1 MLRDL
6 QENDVSDSM
15 CKLQSLLKTSK
26 ALRSIMLDRCLLLS
40 TNTYVDLCGLCS
52 TWGNSHAV
60 RVCPNRISEPIF
72 PNVGII
78 ALHFCDGA

>member
-1 MLRDL
+1 
-6 QENDVSDSM
+6 
-15 CKLQSLLKTSK
+15 
-26 ALRSIMLDRCLLLS
+26 MLDRCLLLS

-52 TWGNSHAV
+52 TWETSHAV

>member
-1 MLRDL
+1 MLLLRQGVL
-6 QENDVSDSM
+6 LSVRGW
-15 CKLQSLLKTSK
+15 QSLECCEIC
-26 ALRSIMLDRCLLLS
+26 REMLCQARCAS
-40 TNTYVDLCGLCS
+40 YKDEQGTQEH
-52 TWGNSHAV
+52 SHAV